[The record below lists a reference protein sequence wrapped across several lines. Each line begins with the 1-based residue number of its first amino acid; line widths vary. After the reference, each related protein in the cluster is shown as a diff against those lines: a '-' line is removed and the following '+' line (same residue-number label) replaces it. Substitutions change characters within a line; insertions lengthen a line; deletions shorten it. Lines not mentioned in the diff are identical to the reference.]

1 MMRLGGHTS
10 TSQLRNA
17 VGRAIR
23 PVYSL
28 PKTFTAGCKE
38 LQHFHT
44 WCSSLLFCSP
54 VLLPWRPSPAESRD
68 SRRSFL
74 AQSAKITNSTE
85 YQEYNDKA
93 SKQLFCHT
101 LKYLREPLL
110 VLCVIYSELVYIMQ
124 VGYEVTPCSVQRF
137 VTVLLSTTLSISALC
152 VALK

>member
-54 VLLPWRPSPAESRD
+54 ALLFFCPGGSHLRSRQTATHPS
-68 SRRSFL
+68 L
-74 AQSAKITNSTE
+74 LTKNTE
-85 YQEYNDKA
+85 Y
-93 SKQLFCHT
+93 
-101 LKYLREPLL
+101 
-110 VLCVIYSELVYIMQ
+110 
-124 VGYEVTPCSVQRF
+124 
-137 VTVLLSTTLSISALC
+137 
-152 VALK
+152 